1 MHLLRLVF
9 FLCLVLIFG
18 CTDQH
23 PTKDFDTFL
32 TEPAMIVN
40 YEQDNTREGK
50 YLQIR
55 KITIWDTVA
64 VMDLKLPDDFYLNN
78 DNCQNWM
85 VGWGSNVPLFD
96 SGRENIRRI
105 IRMDHEKGLILAGGL
120 LKGEGYPEEGQ
131 RVVFWNRKPSGFY
144 NYHKEPVINP
154 LLWPGFSGNQV
165 HAGAI
170 AFDSIAGKW
179 IMILNESS
187 LTKLESEVSIYAA
200 WSDDLLHWEP
210 ANEGKPI
217 LQPED
222 FRMAQWAG
230 FNVDGTQRHT
240 GYPSD
245 LVFHN
250 GKWHLFMDGYCVEG
264 KRHVGV
270 AVSEQL
276 ATGPYTVINESV
288 VSPGQGRAWDN
299 QSCFYAKI
307 LPYHGAFLMF
317 YDGKNQK
324 GLERVGMAQSHDL
337 LNWEK
342 WKDNPVLS
350 HHTGWRSKEG
360 VTEPAFVM
368 ERNDSIFLL
377 AAGAKR
383 FKMGPWHHHVTRR
396 MYMDKSGNVDF
407 AALGFFVSADGG
419 KSFVAHTRNPLFT
432 NDFSNPWEDSHLGSN
447 FHYFKTD
454 TAEIIIYQA
463 KSGIENPQYNIMLRE
478 RKLKVQKR

>member
-1 MHLLRLVF
+1 MHALRLII
-9 FLCLVLIFG
+9 FLCLAGIFG
-18 CTDQH
+18 CTDPH
-23 PTKDFDTFL
+23 PTKVFDTFL

-40 YEQDNTREGK
+40 HEQDNTTEGR
-50 YLQIR
+50 YLSVQSIR
-55 KITIWDTVA
+55 AWDTMA
-64 VMDLKLPDDFYLNN
+64 EIQLPLPADFHINH
-78 DNCQNWM
+78 DNFHQWM
-85 VGWGSNVPLFD
+85 IGWGSNVPLFD

-105 IRMDHEKGLILAGGL
+105 LSIDLENGIIQTGGL
-120 LKGEGYPEEGQ
+120 LRGEGTPEEGQ
-131 RVVFWNRKPSGFY
+131 RVVFWNLKPSGFY

-154 LLWPGFSGNQV
+154 RLWPGFAGNQV

-200 WSDDLLHWEP
+200 QSDDLLHWEP
-210 ANEGKPI
+210 ANNGQPI
-217 LQPED
+217 LRPEN
-222 FRMAQWAG
+222 FRNSRWGG
-230 FNVDGTQRHT
+230 FNATGNLRHT

-245 LVFHN
+245 LVSHN
-250 GKWHLFMDGYCVEG
+250 GKWYLFMDGYCAEG
-264 KRHVGV
+264 KRHIGM
-270 AVSEQL
+270 AVSEQR
-276 ATGPYTVINESV
+276 ATGPYTVIDEAV
-288 VSPGQGRAWDN
+288 LSPDRGRAWDN

-419 KSFVAHTRNPLFT
+419 KSFVAHPHNPLFI
-432 NDFSNPWEDSHLGSN
+432 NNFSNPWEDSHLGSN